1 MVTNHIEDCEDSF
14 TQFYKLIWY
23 TKQILNFGGAFMSK
37 QLDKT
42 SILNYLK
49 EHYSEFQNKYS
60 VESLYLFGSYAR
72 DEQTENSDIDIL
84 VDFKKTP
91 DLLTFIELEEYLSN
105 SLQKSV
111 DLVPKRKLKMSIKEQ
126 ILDEA
131 IAVWK
136 ETTYFS

>member
-1 MVTNHIEDCEDSF
+1 
-14 TQFYKLIWY
+14 
-23 TKQILNFGGAFMSK
+23 MSK

-91 DLLTFIELEEYLSN
+91 DLLTFIELEEYLSK

-131 IAVWK
+131 IAV
-136 ETTYFS
+136 